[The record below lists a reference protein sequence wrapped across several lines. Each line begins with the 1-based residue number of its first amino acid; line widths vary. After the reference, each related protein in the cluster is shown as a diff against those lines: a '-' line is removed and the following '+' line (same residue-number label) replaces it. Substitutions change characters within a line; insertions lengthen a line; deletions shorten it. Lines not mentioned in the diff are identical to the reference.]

1 MRAALYARVSTPS
14 SSRKHTM
21 DGDRER
27 QDPEV
32 QLLKLRAYAKA
43 RGWDIVDEYVDRK
56 SGADPNRPALRDLE
70 KDIDAGKVDA
80 VLVVRLDRIM
90 RSTANFVTFL
100 TMLEE
105 RPDGTPRRK
114 PIALVATDQ
123 NLDTST
129 PAGRLM
135 RTIIMAVAEYERDII
150 RERVN
155 DGLDKA
161 RADGKQ
167 LGRPR
172 RRVDLDAY
180 REALRVTGSAKR
192 AAETIGVPLS
202 TVRDRLREEQ
212 SEIGQEG
219 STEKGGSVCL

>member
-1 MRAALYARVSTPS
+1 MRAALYARVSTPAS
-14 SSRKHTM
+14 SKRSTR

-32 QLLKLRAYAKA
+32 QLLKLRAYAQA
-43 RGWDIVDEYVDRK
+43 RGWEVIGEYVDRK

-70 KDIDAGKVDA
+70 ADIDKGRVDV

-90 RSTANFVTFL
+90 RSTANFVQFL

-105 RPDGTPRRK
+105 DASGRPRRR
-114 PIALVATDQ
+114 PVALVATDQ

-150 RERVN
+150 RERIN

-167 LGRPR
+167 LGRR
-172 RRVDLDAY
+172 RRHVDLDAF
-180 REALRVTGSAKR
+180 REALKVTGSQR
-192 AAETIGVPLS
+192 EAARVIGVPLS
-202 TVRDRLREEQ
+202 TIRDRLKEEEEAQ
-212 SEIGQEG
+212 N
-219 STEKGGSVCL
+219 V